1 MVNYSNG
8 KVYKL
13 INDVDDEIYIGS
25 TCQSL
30 AKRKGEHKVTARS
43 KPNQKVYRHLNAIG
57 WEHVKI
63 ILIESVNAFNRE
75 QLRQRGQ
82 HYIDLWK
89 PSLNSANRYVYKT
102 PPKKKCIHKKF
113 KNCKVCYSYSIC
125 EHEEVRRQCKP
136 CRGLCEHS
144 EKVNSCWHCIVL
156 CECGFTHRRSN
167 TSHHNKSKNHK
178 LYEFIHS

>member
-43 KPNQKVYRHLNAIG
+43 NPNHKAFKHLNTIG

-63 ILIESVNAFNRE
+63 ILIESVNAFSKDQLHQRE
-75 QLRQRGQ
+75 Q

-89 PSLNSANRYVYKT
+89 PSLNFRAARDSCNHGRHS
-102 PPKKKCIHKKF
+102 KK
-113 KNCKVCYSYSIC
+113 CKVCKSYSTC

-144 EKVNSCWHCIVL
+144 EKVNSCWHCVVL

-167 TSHHNKSKNHK
+167 TYYHTKSKNHQ
-178 LYEFIHS
+178 LFEFIHS